1 MLPTLRYV
9 RLPALL
15 LVLVVAQ
22 RSVAQVAVRGDVIH
36 TMAGPPIRN
45 GVVVIQDGKIIAV
58 GPAETVTI
66 PTGFRVLQAKV
77 VTPGLIDAHSTVGL
91 SGILNQKQDQ
101 DQLERSAP
109 IQPELRAIDAYNA
122 HDKLI
127 TWIRNFGITT
137 VHTGHAPGELISG
150 QTCIVKTTGNTIEA
164 AVIVET
170 AMIAA
175 TLSERARKTEKGKS
189 PGTRGKMM
197 ALLRAKFIKAREYK
211 KKLATAKEDKKP
223 ARDLA
228 LEALVRVLDGELP
241 ILITAHR
248 AQDIASALRFAE
260 EFGLRLI
267 LDGAA
272 EGYMLTDRIKAAGV
286 PVIVHPPMVRA
297 YGEMKNMTFE
307 NAARLHAAGIEI
319 AMQSGYESYVPKTRV
334 VLFEAAQTAANGLTF
349 EQALATIT
357 SGAAKILGIDD
368 RVGTLE
374 VGKDG
379 DVALYDGDPFEYTSH
394 CVGVIINGE
403 VVSDEPH

>member
-15 LVLVVAQ
+15 LTLVVAQ
-22 RSVAQVAVRGDVIH
+22 RAVAQVAVRGDVIH

-58 GPAETVTI
+58 GPADTVTI
-66 PTGFRVLQAKV
+66 PSGFRVLQAKV

-127 TWIRNFGITT
+127 TWVRNFGITT
-137 VHTGHAPGELISG
+137 MHTGHAPGELISG

-164 AVIVET
+164 AVVVET

-394 CVGVIINGE
+394 CVGVVINGE

>member
-15 LVLVVAQ
+15 LTLVVAQ
-22 RSVAQVAVRGDVIH
+22 RAVAQVAVRGDVIH
-36 TMAGPPIRN
+36 TMAGPAIRD

-58 GPAETVTI
+58 GPADTVTI
-66 PTGFRVLQAKV
+66 PSGFRVLKAKV

-127 TWIRNFGITT
+127 TWVRNFGITT
-137 VHTGHAPGELISG
+137 LHTGHAPGELISG

-164 AVIVET
+164 AVVVET

-211 KKLATAKEDKKP
+211 KKLATAKDDKKP

-394 CVGVIINGE
+394 CIGVIINGE

>member
-15 LVLVVAQ
+15 LTLVVAP

-66 PTGFRVLQAKV
+66 PTGFRVLQATV

-127 TWIRNFGITT
+127 TWVRNFGITT
-137 VHTGHAPGELISG
+137 LHTGHAPGELISG

-164 AVIVET
+164 AVVVET

-349 EQALATIT
+349 EQALETIT

>member
-15 LVLVVAQ
+15 LTLVVAQ
-22 RSVAQVAVRGDVIH
+22 RAVAQVAVRGDVIH

-58 GPAETVTI
+58 GPADTVTI
-66 PTGFRVLQAKV
+66 PSGFRVLKAKV

-127 TWIRNFGITT
+127 TWVRNFGITT
-137 VHTGHAPGELISG
+137 LHTGHAPGELISG

-164 AVIVET
+164 AVVVET

-211 KKLATAKEDKKP
+211 KKLATAKDDKKP

-394 CVGVIINGE
+394 CIGVIINGE

>member
-1 MLPTLRYV
+1 MVVTLRYV

-15 LVLVVAQ
+15 LTLVVAQ
-22 RSVAQVAVRGDVIH
+22 RAVAQVAVRGDVIH

-66 PTGFRVLQAKV
+66 PSGFRVLQAKV

-127 TWIRNFGITT
+127 TWVRNFGITT

-164 AVIVET
+164 AVVVET

-394 CVGVIINGE
+394 CIGVIINGE